1 MGTINFNKFLLIL
14 KHLKFTKY
22 QSETEM
28 SEKNRAKRRR
38 KNKVAF
44 NFVYGFC
51 PMNIIVLRKLTN
63 LSWEFAPRTF
73 FYFPKVEKRKEENR
87 KYSILSL
94 DLPKEHYCITHFNNC
109 EQIQS

>member
-22 QSETEM
+22 LSETEM

-44 NFVYGFC
+44 NFVYGFY
-51 PMNIIVLRKLTN
+51 PKNIIVCIFDNKFVLGFCLMDIFIKSRLVYQNQN
-63 LSWEFAPRTF
+63 LKMS
-73 FYFPKVEKRKEENR
+73 NCQNQ
-87 KYSILSL
+87 SIQFCLWI
-94 DLPKEHYCITHFNNC
+94 LP
-109 EQIQS
+109 